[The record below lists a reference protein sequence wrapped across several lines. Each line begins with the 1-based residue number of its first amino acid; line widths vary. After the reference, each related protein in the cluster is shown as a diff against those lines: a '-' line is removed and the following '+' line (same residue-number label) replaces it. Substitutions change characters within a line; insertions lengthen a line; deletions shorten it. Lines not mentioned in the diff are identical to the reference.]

1 MATKRRKKR
10 LRFKKN
16 AGRFILLVTILLAIV
31 GGMILFLKLTSKKG
45 EIQLG
50 SVSCEVAVTA
60 AVVRDEKVILTE
72 PYEKIAFNVVEG
84 QTVNNGDLIA
94 QVYKRGYQEET
105 MVSLLSLQKQI
116 FAYQKQLLGGNIPSS
131 IVDINANIDTVESQ
145 IRSVSRGDSSL
156 DMLDLEQQLKSL
168 QSERIAAMKNAVS
181 PDGTLQ
187 GMYTELDAQESL
199 QDTWKRD
206 IRNEVGAGVI
216 SFYFDGYEQVLNV
229 SKLSTINGALVNSVV
244 KGGNTANTSTSTS
257 DTPLYRIMNNTHWY
271 LMFVQKASEPF
282 RLVSDEMYDITVT
295 DILENSMQAY
305 ARDTIVSEN
314 YTVNKLEFN
323 TDIGKLSGVRTV
335 PIVVQKRVEGLV
347 VPLEALQIVSGV
359 PGLNVEIGNEVLRVE
374 VEVLAT
380 DEKRA
385 CIRPANDQ
393 DTLVAGQKYI
403 KQ

>member
-1 MATKRRKKR
+1 M
-10 LRFKKN
+10 L
-16 AGRFILLVTILLAIV
+16 IVVLLAMI
-31 GGMILFLKLTSKKG
+31 GGVVLFLKLTSNKG

-50 SVSCEVAVTA
+50 SVDCEVSVTA

-84 QTVNNGDLIA
+84 QTVSNGDLIA
-94 QVYKRGYQEET
+94 QVYKRGYQDET
-105 MVSLLSLQKQI
+105 MVALLTLQKQI
-116 FAYQKQLLGGNIPSS
+116 YAYQKQLLGGGVPAAIAEVNENIE
-131 IVDINANIDTVESQ
+131 AVESK
-145 IRSVSRGDSSL
+145 IRAVSREESML

-168 QSERIAAMKNAVS
+168 QSERITAMKNAVT
-181 PDGTLQ
+181 PDATLQ
-187 GMYTELDAQESL
+187 QMYTELEAQESV

-229 SKLSTINGALVNSVV
+229 DKLSTINGALVNSVV
-244 KGGNTANTSTSTS
+244 KGGNTANTAASTS

-271 LMFVQKASEPF
+271 LMFVEKATEPF
-282 RLVSDEMYDITVT
+282 RLVSDELYDITVT
-295 DILENSMQAY
+295 DILENDLQAY
-305 ARDTIVSEN
+305 ARDTVVSES

-335 PIVVQKRVEGLV
+335 PIVVKKSVQGLV
-347 VPLEALQIVSGV
+347 VPLEALEVIAGV
-359 PGLNVEIGNEVLRVE
+359 PGLNVEVGSEVLRVE
-374 VEVLAT
+374 VEVLGT

-385 CIRPANDQ
+385 CIRPANEQ